1 MTFSSIMTFICVGY
15 VLAYSG
21 TVIYDLFIAKEPVEL
36 TPKVEEVEIDI
47 SDEASDFI
55 PISIDKDGH
64 FYKEQPTDERG
75 EEDEDEKEE
84 DVEEENEEQAED
96 NPGKNPS
103 EKSEEKSYE
112 LSEQKEL
119 ESEVETRQQSE
130 EDAEKPEEAVSASD
144 IEASARE
151 QAETWMAAQV
161 GLTTDTEEEKDS
173 QPEAVIES
181 QTTPETEPEEEAES
195 SESPQATE
203 TSAAID
209 QQQAV
214 EQDEEP
220 AIETGAIEMSELS
233 GMLEVLAE
241 KGDDSPLGR
250 VIRIWNVD
258 AA

>member
-1 MTFSSIMTFICVGY
+1 MTFICVGY

-21 TVIYDLFIAKEPVEL
+21 MVIYDLFIAKEPVEL

-64 FYKEQPTDERG
+64 FYKEQPTDEEG
-75 EEDEDEKEE
+75 KEDEDEKEE

-96 NPGKNPS
+96 NPGKDPS
-103 EKSEEKSYE
+103 EKSEEKSDE

-161 GLTTDTEEEKDS
+161 GLTTDTEEE
-173 QPEAVIES
+173 
-181 QTTPETEPEEEAES
+181 EEAES
-195 SESPQATE
+195 SESPHAIE

-214 EQDEEP
+214 EQEEEP